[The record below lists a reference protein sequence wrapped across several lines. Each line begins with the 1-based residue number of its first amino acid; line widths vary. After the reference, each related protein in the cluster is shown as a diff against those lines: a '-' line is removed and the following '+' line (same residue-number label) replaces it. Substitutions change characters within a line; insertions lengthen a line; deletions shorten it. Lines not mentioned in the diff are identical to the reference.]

1 MATAS
6 AEKELSLV
14 GKVELRIALAD
25 SDEKLEA
32 LLKTYLAPL
41 LLKLASEHA
50 SVRNRIFH
58 LLLRVLGHL
67 QLPPRGS
74 KEDEELRNKFE
85 VSDDDAKA
93 LSTWFGKLILLVVS
107 RTPAAGSAVNETCP
121 GLSTEDYQFLTQQGK
136 AEVWD
141 PTKESGLNLIE
152 TKVTVAKLL
161 ASGIFTDEERFL
173 PAVFAS
179 ADTNSRIAEIGDDI
193 LKRATQSIDLEDAT
207 LVQVFYDIYLGGQP
221 PQGPPAVRPALRI
234 KLLSLLTKSVASTK
248 FPERIVRIVEE
259 GLAPEQQDSTSSR
272 GREISK
278 LRSAIFSFA
287 NFVARRGSPADVQSI
302 APVLVDRL
310 RAFIEDQ
317 GWPTP
322 NRDEDISLRC
332 YGYEVI
338 GLLAKAAPQQ
348 TLIEPDLRLLA
359 WLFRSLREDSSGSQT
374 AVSIEEALSAVIGA
388 FTGLTQSDV
397 QDSLRKLLLAQ
408 VEISDDRQ
416 TSDAKIRSTRYP
428 AVRFANR
435 CLPYS
440 DAVARWID
448 ILVIVQDDASS
459 KHELVEEGRRGLDP
473 HWYKLLSTTQVQSRA
488 ASPMLSDFDMPDFAT
503 LVHFVFTQSARSDGS
518 ASDLDGPDHGISPS
532 LHNFIRL
539 HSKALAPSVKFC
551 HQVLMSQALSSEG
564 ITIPIDADWERKLET
579 AYTTDPKARSAIR
592 VYIKSAS
599 RNEGEQYSA
608 LLILLQAA
616 FEGLL
621 WNEGNGLGDCG
632 AIFVSL
638 CSLCPDDLLA
648 AAGFTRRF
656 RLLELPVFS
665 NDRRVRVQASHA
677 FGLLATQESCN
688 QDNVSSSLSV
698 LLGKLTTWKGAIG
711 AAVNQVSGAIVALSY
726 FFSRLSYRGRSSA
739 VPEASFRTFLETL
752 FDILKSSPDSS
763 IRAACFSAIDQLS
776 LFYAIEPSSIEA
788 YMPFRSVVDKIM
800 ETAKTGNEHSIIAL
814 GHLAMTAAETGDDST
829 ETSDLSYTLER
840 MYQLHEVRQA
850 ESQFAVGEA
859 LSCLACGW
867 DSTAL
872 ASQLDVEGQVPSGA
886 TRTKTL
892 GEVLDKILIDC
903 KNTKPSLKKASVIW
917 AMCLVQFCGH
927 RPEVQQRLRRCQAAF
942 GYCLSDRDEIV
953 QEAASRGLGLVYEK
967 GDRQLKDELVR
978 DLVGSFSEN
987 KTDLSGR
994 ITEDTQLF
1002 EPGALPTGEGS
1013 VTTYKDILSLASE
1026 VGDSSLVYRFMSLAA
1041 NNAIWSS
1048 RAAFGRFGLSNVFSD
1063 SSVDGYLAEN
1073 PKLYPKLYRYRF
1085 DPNSNVQRSMNDIW
1099 NALVKDSSST
1109 LEKYFDAIMEDLLQ
1123 NILAREWRVRQAS
1136 CAAIA
1141 DLVQGRKLEKVLD
1154 DIKESVRAA
1163 AAALARVLTGVLTR
1177 SLEAGEASSKAADAM
1192 LKHVLPFLL
1201 STSGLESSA
1210 TEVQAFALD
1219 TLLQIIKKSSGKTL
1233 RPFIP
1238 ELVERLLGLL
1248 SSLEPQAVNYLHL
1261 NASKYNLTEQKI
1273 DDMRL
1278 ASIRGSP
1285 LTEAI
1290 ERCLDLVDEPTME
1303 ALVPHLESA
1312 LKSAV
1317 GLPSKVGCSRILVS
1331 LSTRH
1336 NALFR
1341 PHADH
1346 FLKLIE
1352 KQVLDFNPTVSSS
1365 YAVSAGYVARVAS
1378 DKQILRLIAFSKR
1391 LYFASDDDRS
1401 RIASGDI
1408 VHAFSKHAPDRFN
1421 ALAVELLPFV
1431 FVAKHDSHE
1440 HVKEQFQSA
1449 WDAHVGG
1456 PRAVLLYLKD
1466 IVTLAQEHLDSP
1478 RWVLKHTAAR
1488 AIADAV
1494 MSASSASD
1502 ELSVADAEVL
1512 WPAIDKAMAGKT
1524 WEGKEVVLAAFVRF
1538 VEKGGQLWKA
1548 RSNVAGQIN
1557 KVIIRE
1563 AKRQNAAYR
1572 QYTLG
1577 ALGQVAAARTDMD
1590 MSETVMDIVEPVIE
1604 ELTATN
1610 EDAMEVDGE
1619 SKVKDDK
1626 VRDKT
1631 LAGAIESLCA
1641 SANPTSLPRAL
1652 QLVASANSVRS
1663 NDVQLALFEALLK
1676 MFQRL
1681 GKDHPGFREHVSPQA
1696 RITLASLIFDPR
1708 YNDLSEAL
1716 RLKRSRMI
1724 GAAAEVAGLVQPVL
1738 KERLPGEIESEK
1750 SLLVRQE
1757 LERAYRA
1764 LG

>member
-1 MATAS
+1 MLFHGIAS
-6 AEKELSLV
+6 Q
-14 GKVELRIALAD
+14 ITPPT
-25 SDEKLEA
+25 
-32 LLKTYLAPL
+32 TYGPQ
-41 LLKLASEHA
+41 
-50 SVRNRIFH
+50 IFH

-74 KEDEELRNKFE
+74 KEDEELRKKFE

-93 LSTWFGKLILLVVS
+93 LSSWFGKLILLVVN
-107 RTPAAGSAVNETCP
+107 RTPGAGSAGNETCP
-121 GLSTEDYQFLTQQGK
+121 GLSVEDYQFLTQQGK

-141 PTKESGLNLIE
+141 PTKESGLNLTE

-161 ASGIFTDEERFL
+161 ASGIFKDEERFL

-179 ADTNSRIAEIGDDI
+179 ADTNSRIAETGDDI
-193 LKRATQSIDLEDAT
+193 LKRATQSINLEDPA

-234 KLLSLLTKSVASTK
+234 KLLSLLTKSVASTR
-248 FPERIVRIVEE
+248 FPERIVRIAEE
-259 GLAPEQQDSTSSR
+259 GLAPGQQDSTSSR
-272 GREISK
+272 GREISR

-287 NFVARRGSPADVQSI
+287 NFVARRGSPADVRTV
-302 APVLVDRL
+302 APILVDRL

-317 GWPTP
+317 GWPTL

-374 AVSIEEALSAVIGA
+374 AVSVEEALSAVIGA
-388 FTGLTQSDV
+388 FSGLTQSDI

-408 VEISDDRQ
+408 VEISDNKQ
-416 TSDAKIRSTRYP
+416 ASDAKIRSTRYP

-448 ILVIVQDDASS
+448 ILAVVQDDALS

-473 HWYKLLSTTQVQSRA
+473 HWYKLLSTTQAQSGA
-488 ASPMLSDFDMPDFAT
+488 ATSMLPDFDMPDFAT
-503 LVHFVFTQSARSDGS
+503 LVHFVFTQSAKNDGS
-518 ASDLDGPDHGISPS
+518 AGATDGPDHGISQS
-532 LHNFIRL
+532 LYNFIRL
-539 HSKALAPSVKFC
+539 HSKALVPSVKFC

-592 VYIKSAS
+592 VYINNAS
-599 RNEGEQYSA
+599 RNESEQYSA

-621 WNEGNGLGDCG
+621 WNEGNGLGVCG
-632 AIFVSL
+632 AIFVSF
-638 CSLCPDDLLA
+638 CSLCPDHLLA

-656 RLLELPVFS
+656 RLLEVAIFS
-665 NDRRVRVQASHA
+665 NDQRARVQASHA

-688 QDNVSSSLSV
+688 QDDVSSSLSV

-726 FFSRLSYRGRSSA
+726 FFSRLSYRGRSA
-739 VPEASFRTFLETL
+739 TVPEASFHTFLETL

-763 IRAACFSAIDQLS
+763 MRAACFSAVDQLS
-776 LFYAIEPSSIEA
+776 LFYSIEPSSIEV

-800 ETAKTGNEHSIIAL
+800 ETAKTGNEHAILTL
-814 GHLAMTAAETGDDST
+814 GHLAMTATETGNSSAETSN
-829 ETSDLSYTLER
+829 LSYILER
-840 MYQLHEVRQA
+840 MNQLHQVRQA

-859 LSCLACGW
+859 LSCLTCGW

-872 ASQLDVEGQVPSGA
+872 ASQLDVEGQAPSG
-886 TRTKTL
+886 TSREDTL

-927 RPEVQQRLRRCQAAF
+927 RSEVQQRLRRCQAAF

-978 DLVGSFSEN
+978 DLVGSFSGEN
-987 KTDLSGR
+987 KADLSGR

-1026 VGDSSLVYRFMSLAA
+1026 VGDSSLVYHFMSLAA

-1048 RAAFGRFGLSNVFSD
+1048 RAAFGRFGLSSVFSD

-1073 PKLYPKLYRYRF
+1073 PKLYPKLYRYRSVSSSGLLIAPDLFMLTCHRF
-1085 DPNSNVQRSMNDIW
+1085 DPNPNVQRSMNDIW
-1099 NALVKDSSST
+1099 NALVKDSSSA

-1141 DLVQGRKLEKVLD
+1141 DLVQGRKLEKVSRLNVIILLASCLQIQYEPYLGRIWTLCFKVLD

-1163 AAALARVLTGVLTR
+1163 AAGLARVLTGVLTR

-1303 ALVPHLESA
+1303 ALVPRLENA

-1336 NALFR
+1336 NSLFR

-1378 DKQILRLIAFSKR
+1378 DKQILKLIAFSKR
-1391 LYFASDDDRS
+1391 LYFTSDDDRS
-1401 RIASGDI
+1401 RVASGDI
-1408 VHAFSKHAPDRFN
+1408 VHAFSKHASDRFN
-1421 ALAVELLPFV
+1421 TLAVELLPFV

-1440 HVKEQFQSA
+1440 HVKEQFQTT
-1449 WDAHVGG
+1449 WDSHVGG

-1502 ELSVADAEVL
+1502 ELSLADAEIL
-1512 WPAIDKAMAGKT
+1512 WPAVDKAMAGKT

-1538 VEKGGQLWKA
+1538 VEKGGQLWRA

-1557 KVIIRE
+1557 RVIVRE
-1563 AKRQNAAYR
+1563 AKRQNTTYR
-1572 QYTLG
+1572 QYALG

-1590 MSETVMDIVEPVIE
+1590 MSETVMDIVEPVVE
-1604 ELTATN
+1604 ELTATSV
-1610 EDAMEVDGE
+1610 DAMEVDGE
-1619 SKVKDDK
+1619 SKVRDDK
-1626 VRDKT
+1626 V
-1631 LAGAIESLCA
+1631 
-1641 SANPTSLPRAL
+1641 
-1652 QLVASANSVRS
+1652 
-1663 NDVQLALFEALLK
+1663 
-1676 MFQRL
+1676 
-1681 GKDHPGFREHVSPQA
+1681 
-1696 RITLASLIFDPR
+1696 
-1708 YNDLSEAL
+1708 
-1716 RLKRSRMI
+1716 
-1724 GAAAEVAGLVQPVL
+1724 
-1738 KERLPGEIESEK
+1738 
-1750 SLLVRQE
+1750 
-1757 LERAYRA
+1757 
-1764 LG
+1764 